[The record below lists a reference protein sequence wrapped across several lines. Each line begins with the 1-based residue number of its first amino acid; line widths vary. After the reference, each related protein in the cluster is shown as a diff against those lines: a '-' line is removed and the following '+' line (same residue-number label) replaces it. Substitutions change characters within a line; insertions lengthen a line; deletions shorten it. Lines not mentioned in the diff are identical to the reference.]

1 MKIVGK
7 EKIKGKNSV
16 KNKIKEPMRHR
27 IFSLLM
33 AMAMMVGVLAPLP
46 TYAAGV
52 SVDLKGG
59 SVGQYQGIVTVTA
72 TVKNTTGTAI
82 QVTDATL
89 KKGNIPGGVT
99 LKTQLPIFVEN
110 NRTESIS
117 WDIDVYG
124 LPMVTKHEIQASV
137 VTQSSGTIESNTA
150 SVYVTPIDDEDRGK
164 PNLPTVEEKDNTYKP
179 DDKVNYSPNVKLE
192 VIAPS
197 GGLNAG
203 SVNNVE
209 LKITNTGN
217 APFNKVVASVASLGD
232 KMSLRNSSTQRDLG
246 SMGKLKEASATF
258 PIYVE
263 NSHEGGNVSLGFSV
277 SATDPTGKITEFT
290 ITEFVT
296 VNGGTSLADRLEI
309 TNIKNPQQVAP
320 DQNFNVTFSVKNN
333 SGSNAN
339 NVKITVSPTAPVV
352 NRTKN
357 IFVVNLAAGEAKAFD
372 VQMFVPAAAEGT
384 AQNYPIEIK
393 AETSGS
399 DASSIAQYTGV
410 FVNTQSDKTV
420 PQIIITN
427 YSYGGEPAV
436 ANEVFPLTLSMT
448 NTNTKQALKNIRV
461 SLTAEEGVFIPHNAS
476 SSFYIASIAAGGT
489 AEKTIQMMTIPE
501 APEKTVAINVDINY
515 EDEKGNPI
523 AAKDIISVPVVQERR
538 LVIDDIA
545 PMESFFVGQQGN
557 ISVQFYNMGKNAL
570 NNLII
575 SAEGD
580 FDFPQSTKSFVGKM
594 EAGKNDYYDL
604 QFIPTKTGE
613 SEGKL
618 IFSFEDSNGKEIIIE
633 KTFKITADEMPPMEP
648 IDEFPMEEPGM
659 SRGAKMGIGAAVIG
673 AIAGVIIYKRRKKK
687 QRDMLDMDTEE

>member
-7 EKIKGKNSV
+7 EINKGKNSV

-52 SVDLKGG
+52 TITLDNSVAA
-59 SVGQYQGIVTVTA
+59 SQYQGEATIKATINNTGGSAMPVTILLTHDGLVNPPAPIETTLQTGSNEVSFKINLYGLTLGKTYFVGA
-72 TVKNTTGTAI
+72 TVKDSA
-82 QVTDATL
+82 
-89 KKGNIPGGVT
+89 GNDIGST
-99 LKTQLPIFVEN
+99 SS
-110 NRTESIS
+110 NRSLS
-117 WDIDVYG
+117 
-124 LPMVTKHEIQASV
+124 
-137 VTQSSGTIESNTA
+137 
-150 SVYVTPIDDEDRGK
+150 VTPVDSDDAGK
-164 PNLPTVEEKDNTYKP
+164 PNLPTIDEKDNSFKP
-179 DDKVNYSPNVKLE
+179 DPTINYNPQVKMTIKSP
-192 VIAPS
+192 A
-197 GGLNAG
+197 GGLTAG
-203 SVNNVE
+203 ATNNVT
-209 LKITNTGN
+209 LNITNIGN
-217 APFNKVVASVASLGD
+217 APFNQVIAGVGTLGD
-232 KMSLRNSSTQRDLG
+232 KMSLKNASTEQNLG
-246 SMGKLKEASATF
+246 SMGRNTDLSATF
-258 PIYVE
+258 PIFVE
-263 NSHEGGNVSLGFSV
+263 NSHEGGNVPITFNV
-277 SATDPTGKITEFT
+277 RATDPTGKEATFSITEY
-290 ITEFVT
+290 IA